1 MSFFP
6 DFPKNV
12 KLAQMLIDNKNFA
25 ESTSEFGLLM
35 LEEMGVEIT
44 AEMKEMMRNQTEP
57 FRVKLS
63 ANGY

>member
-1 MSFFP
+1 
-6 DFPKNV
+6 
-12 KLAQMLIDNKNFA
+12 MLIDNKNFA

-44 AEMKEMMRNQTEP
+44 AEMKEMMKNQTEP